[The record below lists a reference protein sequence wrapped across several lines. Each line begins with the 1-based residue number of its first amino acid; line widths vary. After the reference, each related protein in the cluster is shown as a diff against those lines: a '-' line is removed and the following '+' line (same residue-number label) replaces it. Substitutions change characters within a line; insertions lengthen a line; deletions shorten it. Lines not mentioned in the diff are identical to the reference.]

1 MQSHVST
8 VPRLTLPY
16 TGVDASER
24 AGEMAVVW
32 SRYIT
37 QRTIL
42 RVMQSGFALV
52 LLLLGSAC
60 IIAVRGTHAIKQHA
74 DTVMRE
80 ELTIARLLNEVQA
93 EETTL
98 TDALHRL
105 IGRGTH
111 LDAPVV
117 LRELAEA
124 DRAITRASAAA
135 RQSPGSTQWSELE
148 TAVKS
153 FTTAAKLALDKND
166 RSEATLDG
174 LFSLHADV
182 IRLVQ
187 TLVTTSTQRATT
199 VDRLLAGSTQQLADE
214 SLMLLG
220 ICFVLALVCAVLT
233 VRITRES
240 VQRVE
245 AQASELGRVSWH
257 MLQTQEEAARRF
269 SHELHDEL
277 GQSLAAIRANIAAAG
292 PSDFP
297 ARRSDCLHLVD
308 EAIANVRELSQLLRP
323 VILDDFG
330 LDAAL
335 RSLTQGF
342 AQRTNIAVH
351 YDSNMNV
358 RLEDQ
363 CETHLFRIAQEALT
377 NVARHSRAT
386 AVDVGLI
393 LDDGAVA
400 LVIEDNGKGLPN
412 DGQRVQSSLGMV
424 GMRARA
430 RQAGGELTIGSS
442 PSGGVRVSIK
452 VPREKLA
459 HATG

>member
-1 MQSHVST
+1 M
-8 VPRLTLPY
+8 
-16 TGVDASER
+16 G
-24 AGEMAVVW
+24 VVW

-37 QRTIL
+37 PRTVL

-52 LLLLGSAC
+52 LLLLGAAC
-60 IIAVRGTHAIKQHA
+60 IIAVRGTHAIQQHA
-74 DTVMRE
+74 DTVVRE
-80 ELTIARLLNEVQA
+80 ELAIARLLNEVQA

-105 IGRGTH
+105 IGRGTR
-111 LDAPVV
+111 LDAPIV
-117 LRELAEA
+117 LLELTDA
-124 DRAITRASAAA
+124 DRAVARAAAAA
-135 RQSPGSTQWSELE
+135 RQSPESEQWARLE
-148 TAVKS
+148 VAVKR
-153 FTTAAKLALDKND
+153 FTAAAKLALEAND
-166 RSEATLDG
+166 SSDATVDR
-174 LFSLHADV
+174 LFSLHAEV
-182 IRLVQ
+182 LRLVQ
-187 TLVTTSTQRATT
+187 ALVTASTQRATA
-199 VDRLLAGSTQQLADE
+199 VDRLLAGSSRELADE

-220 ICFVLALVCAVLT
+220 ICFVLASLCAVLT
-233 VRITRES
+233 IRITRES
-240 VQRVE
+240 VRRVE

-277 GQSLAAIRANIAAAG
+277 GQSLAAIRANIAATG
-292 PSDFP
+292 PSDFS

-351 YDSNMNV
+351 YESNLNV
-358 RLEDQ
+358 RLDEQ

-386 AVDVGLI
+386 EVNVQLMLAE
-393 LDDGAVA
+393 GAVT
-400 LVIEDNGKGLPN
+400 LTIEDNGQGLPS
-412 DGQRVQSSLGMV
+412 DGQRVRSSLGMV

-430 RQAGGELTIGSS
+430 REAGGELTIGSP
-442 PSGGVRVSIK
+442 PSGGVRVSIQ
-452 VPREKLA
+452 VPREKLV